1 MSDNAETQDRIYKRL
16 DLVES
21 VIQKTGL
28 PRGKAVI
35 VVDTIFESIT
45 ETLKS
50 GREIR
55 LVGFGSF
62 VVAERKATKGHD
74 PRTGAEIDI
83 PEGRSVRFRP
93 GKGLREAI
101 ALPQEEAGHQG
112 G

>member
-1 MSDNAETQDRIYKRL
+1 MSEAAEVAERIYKRQ
-16 DLVES
+16 DLVEA
-21 VIQKTGL
+21 VIQKAGL

-35 VVDTIFESIT
+35 VVDTIFQSIT
-45 ETLKS
+45 ETLKA
-50 GREIR
+50 GKEIR

-101 ALPQEEAGHQG
+101 ALPQE
-112 G
+112 